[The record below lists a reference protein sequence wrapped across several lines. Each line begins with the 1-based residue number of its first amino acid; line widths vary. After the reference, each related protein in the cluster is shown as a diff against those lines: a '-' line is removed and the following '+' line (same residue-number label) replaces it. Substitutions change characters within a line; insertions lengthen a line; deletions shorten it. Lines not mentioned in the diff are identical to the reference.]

1 MISESRINEEFV
13 KDDLSIPGII
23 IVTILGLIV
32 ILIIILICHAQKQK
46 VSNVYI
52 ANFDSSQ
59 YITAD
64 LYHFRNGVMLQMQNQ
79 TGELKLQSAKVLS

>member
-1 MISESRINEEFV
+1 MTFQIINLAYSISESRISEELV

-46 VSNVYI
+46 VYNG
-52 ANFDSSQ
+52 N
-59 YITAD
+59 IT
-64 LYHFRNGVMLQMQNQ
+64 N
-79 TGELKLQSAKVLS
+79 

>member
-1 MISESRINEEFV
+1 MTFEIINQAYLLSESRISEELV

-46 VSNVYI
+46 VY
-52 ANFDSSQ
+52 
-59 YITAD
+59 
-64 LYHFRNGVMLQMQNQ
+64 NGNIPIIW
-79 TGELKLQSAKVLS
+79 